1 MPFQGLGALLG
12 RAMLVQ
18 ADFLLRVTRSG
29 LKQAQ
34 AQGGKAVADFNARP
48 EHTRWRIFAFS
59 GYGLLVLLTL
69 AFQLWSPN
77 ALAAYVK
84 LQPVSMPDVTVVF
97 VRNDSRRPWKH
108 VKLTLNGLY
117 TYERND
123 LADGANVMVKID
135 RFATTDAS
143 GRMTFAPKDI
153 VPRTLA
159 VESDTGKYVQEF
171 AK

>member
-1 MPFQGLGALLG
+1 M
-12 RAMLVQ
+12 RVQ

-29 LKQAQ
+29 LQHAQ
-34 AQGGKAVADFNARP
+34 VQGGKAVADFNARP

-59 GYGLLVLLTL
+59 GYGLVVLLTL
-69 AFQLWSPN
+69 ALQLWSPN

-84 LQPVSMPDVTVVF
+84 LQPVEMPDVTVVF

-123 LADGANVMVKID
+123 LADGAHVMVKID
-135 RFATTDAS
+135 RFAITDPN
-143 GRMTFAPKDI
+143 GRMTYAPKDI
-153 VPRTLA
+153 VPKSLT
-159 VESDTGKYVQEF
+159 VESDRGKYEQEF
-171 AK
+171 GK